1 MYIHLS
7 WFIYLLK
14 KLSTYDSWELTVHLP
29 PSWAKG
35 EVNLFGRFT
44 KKTFPTPRKEKHEK
58 HRHIQRK
65 HRFVGGF
72 QPLTRVFFG
81 GSQDRSGWRF
91 SSWSRTSGQRCS
103 EGYSRERPE
112 TNHTDVGKAWV
123 WGLFLGLCW
132 GFLGYLDLGGGFL
145 L

>member
-14 KLSTYDSWELTVHLP
+14 KLPTYDSWELTVHLP

-72 QPLTRVFFG
+72 QPLTRGVFG
-81 GSQDRSGWRF
+81 DLRIARAEDLVAGAGRVAKGAVKD
-91 SSWSRTSGQRCS
+91 T
-103 EGYSRERPE
+103 
-112 TNHTDVGKAWV
+112 VGNAQKQTTRM
-123 WGLFLGLCW
+123 
-132 GFLGYLDLGGGFL
+132 
-145 L
+145 